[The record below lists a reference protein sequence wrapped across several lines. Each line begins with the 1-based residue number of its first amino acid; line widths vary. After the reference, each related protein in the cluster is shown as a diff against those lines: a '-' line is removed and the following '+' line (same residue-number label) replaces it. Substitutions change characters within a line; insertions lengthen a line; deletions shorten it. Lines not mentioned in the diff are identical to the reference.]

1 MSSGHCVRN
10 SRLIDI
16 EIIRNTPDILRGA
29 LALRGEDSSIVDELI
44 TMDLSRKELARQVEE
59 LRAHRNRVSKEIG
72 ASKNVDKKGESQQS
86 NDLDSIR
93 SEMRG
98 IGDSIKSL
106 DDELTEIEDR
116 LRANLMMNPNIP
128 LDSVPSGDDESSN
141 IVLRLRGWVPV

>member
-59 LRAHRNRVSKEIG
+59 L
-72 ASKNVDKKGESQQS
+72 
-86 NDLDSIR
+86 
-93 SEMRG
+93 
-98 IGDSIKSL
+98 
-106 DDELTEIEDR
+106 
-116 LRANLMMNPNIP
+116 
-128 LDSVPSGDDESSN
+128 
-141 IVLRLRGWVPV
+141 